1 MKNNF
6 CCENYYIVFVS
17 IMKWNIKYYETWV
30 FGQLV
35 LVIVL
40 CAHFYLLFSLRHKIS
55 ISFLKSPAVYSCVWL
70 TDNHEILSW
79 LKQLTAMNSV
89 VHTKFYLIVEAKNLI
104 LTNFVHFVNLN
115 YFWNLKHLVIPLLYT
130 GLCQHQAVTPIFF
143 PHTSACL

>member
-1 MKNNF
+1 MLRKLLHCICINYEMKYQILRNMGVWT
-6 CCENYYIVFVS
+6 ISVS
-17 IMKWNIKYYETWV
+17 YSR
-30 FGQLV
+30 L
-35 LVIVL
+35 L